1 MKKNGIKLNAPCRL
15 FVGGAYPDV
24 QPSYHQAPLE
34 VMRQHTRRW
43 RTGGKGKLLSR
54 FTPSIGRDKQAS
66 ESITC
71 SAKQLSFAFFF
82 SRVVG

>member
-24 QPSYHQAPLE
+24 ERAHHQAPLE
-34 VMRQHTRRW
+34 VMRQRTRRW
-43 RTGGKGKLLSR
+43 RAGGKGKLLSR

-71 SAKQLSFAFFF
+71 SAKQLSFAFCF